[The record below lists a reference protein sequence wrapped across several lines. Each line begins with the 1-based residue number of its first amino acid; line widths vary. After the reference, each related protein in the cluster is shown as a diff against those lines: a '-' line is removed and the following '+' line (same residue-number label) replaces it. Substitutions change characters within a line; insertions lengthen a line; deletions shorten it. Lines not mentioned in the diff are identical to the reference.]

1 MNEKEYQEILK
12 MLQDNAKNQY
22 GYTGPLV
29 GMTEGMSYEDHI
41 DALENQINDLQRS
54 KKVEVYGGNK
64 KAPNNMATMPAL
76 PTMGGEKEPI
86 EYNINMLDTT
96 PTLNKKGMM
105 MTKQFRDGGTLD
117 QNISTYGS
125 AIPGFLSAF
134 AEKGAYDT
142 RVGMEKPSMKQMLD
156 FRGAQVGSQFGLP
169 GLAVGAGIDV
179 AKNLVAMKNQ
189 ARAYDTARAKTDFN
203 QERADQ
209 QMEREPDYTGLTMSG
224 RYGMSTNPYS
234 KYMGGGMVPNYGYGS
249 KKMMD
254 NGGKDKFEKYLAKKN
269 IPFWLADNMIRR
281 VDKKHF
287 IPADSRTGMSTFQ
300 DSNDYRSHD
309 YIRVANPN
317 PLMPRG
323 TDEISNSLKENQK
336 GFIGSTSN
344 HFEGVDDGMLL
355 NSNDR
360 YYENAML
367 NNQYPMQHSTKKVNP
382 WIFNTAEPG
391 DFYDEALSNLK
402 AYKKI
407 DKKLNKNNQ
416 YGYGGKSY
424 KDGGM
429 VDSGDPTDPP
439 KLYRE
444 FYKSKRA
451 YNEALRAQ
459 KAGQDYEI
467 NPLVEPVMGS
477 YALDTGN
484 YDLGIRGRLMTAS
497 SPGQPGITPQEYFQP
512 LIDDVKKKQ
521 YNKAMNALPT
531 QYRKPMK
538 NPYEPKYSDQFYNRA
553 APNVPPTGTE
563 KATGLYKRNFRPKR

>member
-41 DALENQINDLQRS
+41 DALESQINELQRG
-54 KKVEVYGGNK
+54 KKVEVYVGDE

-117 QNISTYGS
+117 QNIATYGS
-125 AIPGFLSAF
+125 AIPGFLTAF

-156 FRGAQVGSQFGLP
+156 FRGAQIGSQFGLP

-179 AKNLVAMKNQ
+179 AKNLVSMKKQ
-189 ARAYDTARAKTDFN
+189 ARAYDTAKSKTDFN

-234 KYMGGGMVPNYGYGS
+234 KYMGGGMVPNYGYG
-249 KKMMD
+249 
-254 NGGKDKFEKYLAKKN
+254 
-269 IPFWLADNMIRR
+269 
-281 VDKKHF
+281 
-287 IPADSRTGMSTFQ
+287 
-300 DSNDYRSHD
+300 
-309 YIRVANPN
+309 
-317 PLMPRG
+317 
-323 TDEISNSLKENQK
+323 
-336 GFIGSTSN
+336 
-344 HFEGVDDGMLL
+344 
-355 NSNDR
+355 
-360 YYENAML
+360 
-367 NNQYPMQHSTKKVNP
+367 
-382 WIFNTAEPG
+382 
-391 DFYDEALSNLK
+391 
-402 AYKKI
+402 
-407 DKKLNKNNQ
+407 
-416 YGYGGKSY
+416 GKSY
-424 KDGGM
+424 ENGGM

-439 KLYRE
+439 KIFRE
-444 FYKSKRA
+444 FYKSKKA

-459 KAGQDYEI
+459 QAGQDYKV
-467 NPLVEPVMGS
+467 NPLAEPLMGS
-477 YALDTGN
+477 IALDTGN
-484 YDLGIRGRLMTAS
+484 YDLGIRGRLMTATNQ
-497 SPGQPGITPQEYFQP
+497 GQPGMTPQEYFQP
-512 LIDDVKKKQ
+512 LIDDEMEKR
-521 YNKAMNALPT
+521 NKRAMNALPT

-563 KATGLYKRNFRPKR
+563 KATGLYKKNYRPKR